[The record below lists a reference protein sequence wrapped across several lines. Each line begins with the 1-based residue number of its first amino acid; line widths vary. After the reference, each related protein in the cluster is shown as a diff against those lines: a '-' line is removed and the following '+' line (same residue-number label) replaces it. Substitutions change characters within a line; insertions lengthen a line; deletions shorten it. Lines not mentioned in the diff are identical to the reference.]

1 MSDLGQRWKHDKVE
15 RARLE
20 TEAPIIMKF
29 DNGWKWVRLDS
40 KAEMEREGNM
50 MQNCIS
56 GYCPVGEEI
65 DKTFGLRAEFTDQ
78 YELDEQTDDTV
89 YEFLENWIEDI
100 KREYKKELEEIKASR
115 EASKGRTFSLNIE
128 KEIEEYSPIHA
139 HLIDNL
145 ENANPAE
152 LDLTSVLEKSNDEI
166 LDWMANQ
173 IMNADADIET
183 GAPPGGHLVYS
194 LRDKNGESHISA
206 EYDPLDVDMRLPIL
220 ITQTIN

>member
-56 GYCPVGEEI
+56 GYCPVGEEM
-65 DKTFGLRAEFTDQ
+65 DVTFGLRAEFTDL
-78 YELDEQTDDTV
+78 YEPPEHTDDNV
-89 YEFLENWIEDI
+89 DEFLTNWIEDI

-115 EASKGRTFSLNIE
+115 DAAGADFSTNIE
-128 KEIEEYSPIHA
+128 KEIEQYSPIHG
-139 HLIDNL
+139 HLMDNFG
-145 ENANPAE
+145 
-152 LDLTSVLEKSNDEI
+152 KRK
-166 LDWMANQ
+166 
-173 IMNADADIET
+173 
-183 GAPPGGHLVYS
+183 PGGARS
-194 LRDKNGESHISA
+194 N
-206 EYDPLDVDMRLPIL
+206 
-220 ITQTIN
+220 